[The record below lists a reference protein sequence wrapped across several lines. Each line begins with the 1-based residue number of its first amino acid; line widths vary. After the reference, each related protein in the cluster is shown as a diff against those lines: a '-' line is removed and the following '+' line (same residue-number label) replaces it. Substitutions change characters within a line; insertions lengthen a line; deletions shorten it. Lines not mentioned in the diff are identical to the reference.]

1 MSSEKELIEAA
12 KKYLYPNY
20 RQPDFIMSH
29 GKGVE
34 LWDQSGKRYLDLFA
48 GIAVSTLGH
57 AHPKLVEA
65 LQSQSSKVIHLSNYF
80 YNAPN
85 IELAQKLC
93 QLTGLSRAF
102 FCNSGTEAM
111 EAMLKMCR
119 RHFFAKGETERFRI
133 LAFESS
139 FHGRTLGA
147 LALTGQAKYRDGF
160 GPLPGVTH
168 VPYGDLAAVER
179 AMGPDVAGIVV
190 EPVQGE
196 GGVIPAPD
204 GFLAGLRKLTKE
216 HGALLLADEIQTGV
230 GRTGRFLACHHA
242 DITPDAVTLAK
253 GLAGGVPIGAM
264 LCGEHLKDALPPGSH
279 GTTFGGSALASQAAL
294 TVLQV
299 IEDEGLMARA
309 EELGGFLAER
319 LEKLAQKHAKHVA
332 TVRGQGLLWAVVL
345 KPDVDARAVLGA
357 LRDKGVLVTLAGG
370 QGVRFSPALVITQ
383 AQLEE
388 GVAAMDQVLGTL

>member
-1 MSSEKELIEAA
+1 MSSEKELIETA

-20 RQPDFIMSH
+20 RQPNFIMSH

-85 IELAQKLC
+85 IQLAQKLC

-111 EAMLKMCR
+111 EAMLKMSR
-119 RHFFAKGETERFRI
+119 RHFFAKGQTDRFRMV
-133 LAFESS
+133 AFKSS
-139 FHGRTLGA
+139 FHGRTLGS

-196 GGVIPAPD
+196 GGVIPAPE

-299 IEDEGLMARA
+299 LEDDGLMARA

-319 LEKLAQKHAKHVA
+319 LGKLAQKHVKHVD
-332 TVRGQGLLWAVVL
+332 TVRGRGLLWAVVL
-345 KPDVDARAVLGA
+345 RPEVDARGVLGA

-370 QGVRFSPALVITQ
+370 QGVRLSPALVITQ

-388 GVAAMDQVLGTL
+388 GVAALDQVLGAL